1 MSGRIFVIA
10 EAGVNHDGSWEKAL
24 ALIDVAHRAGADAV
38 KFQTFSAD
46 RLATAAAPKAA
57 YQTGTIDPGESQ
69 HAMLRRLEL
78 SHDDHRVL
86 LAHCRQRGIEFLST
100 PFDEINLQ
108 FLAKELHVPK
118 IKLGSGEVTNAPLL
132 LAAAQTGLP
141 VILSTGMATLDE
153 VEAARGVLAFGY
165 LGSRQAPGAAAF
177 AAAYAQARAEGGLAG
192 KVVLLHC
199 TTEYPAPFA
208 DVNLNAMETMR
219 KAFGVPVGYSDHT
232 PGIAISIAA
241 AAMGA
246 TIIEK
251 HFTLDRRTPGPDH
264 AASLEPPEL
273 MEMIA
278 CIRQVELAHG
288 DGVKAVRDSERANM
302 AVARKAIVAAR
313 PIAAGERLGA
323 ENLTVKRA
331 GGGVG
336 PMRWWDVV
344 GTQARRAYAPDEA
357 IEL

>member
-1 MSGRIFVIA
+1 MSGRVFVIA
-10 EAGVNHDGSWEKAL
+10 EAGVNHDGSREKAL
-24 ALIDVAHRAGADAV
+24 ALVDVAHKAGADAV

-57 YQTGTIDPGESQ
+57 YQIDTTGGQETQ

-78 SHDDHRVL
+78 SHDDHRTL
-86 LAHCRQRGIEFLST
+86 LAHCERLGIAFLST
-100 PFDEINLQ
+100 PFDTISLQ
-108 FLAKELHVPK
+108 FLADELHVPK

-141 VILSTGMATLDE
+141 VILSTGMSTLDE
-153 VEAARGVLAFGY
+153 VEAALGVLAFGY
-165 LGSRQAPGAAAF
+165 LGAQEKPGAAAF
-177 AAAYAQARAEGGLAG
+177 AAAYAEARAEDRLAD
-192 KVVLLHC
+192 KVTLLHC

-232 PGIAISIAA
+232 PGVAISIAA

-246 TIIEK
+246 TVIEK
-251 HFTLDRRTPGPDH
+251 HFTLDREAPGPDH

-323 ENLTVKRA
+323 DNLTVKRA

-336 PMRWWDVV
+336 PMRWWDIV
-344 GTQARRAYAPDEA
+344 GTQARRAYAPDET